1 MASARILIVEDE
13 SIVAMNI
20 EERLVFL
27 GYEVVGAVGSAE
39 QALGLV
45 ESGRPDLVLMD
56 IQLRVGGM
64 DGVTAAEQIHQRFG
78 VPVVFLTAF
87 AEEATLRR
95 AIRADSFGY
104 ILKPFEER
112 ELKPAI
118 EMALYKHGVEKE
130 IRRLNRLYSVLSH
143 VSQAIVRVPARSELL
158 SAICRVSVEQGQ
170 FQTAWVAWREAGLER
185 TRPVAQWG
193 RMDSQGLGLEDE
205 GWPADTAIRTGQPA
219 ILNHLHRDAPRL
231 GWGQA
236 AAAFPIAFQGRMEG
250 ALCVCAAEEGF
261 FQEKEIR
268 LMGEVVSEVSYAL
281 DNLERESQR
290 QKAVEALR
298 ASEQRYQ
305 HIVESANDW
314 IWEINPEGVYTFAS
328 PRVLEVLGYAPE
340 EILGRTLFDFMPP
353 EEAAR
358 VGRIF
363 GEIAA
368 QRQPFRGLENTNRH
382 KNGHSVVL
390 ETNGVPFFDEAGL
403 FCGYRGIDRDI
414 TERKRDEAVRAG
426 MEAHLRQAQKLQAI
440 GTLAGGIAHDFNN
453 ILGAILSFTE
463 LALDET
469 HDRPVVH
476 EWLGHVL
483 AASNRAKDLVRQIL
497 AFSRQTSQDRH
508 PLALEAIVK
517 ETLKMLRSTLPVTVE
532 IQCAA
537 SPDLP
542 PILADSTSMHQV
554 LMNLCTNSAHAM
566 RGAAGRLEV
575 RLEAVEAGP
584 ELMRDHAGLRAGRH
598 VRLTVRD
605 TGHGMDEATMKRV
618 FEPFFTTKGPGEGT
632 GLGLS
637 VVHGIVHDHDGM
649 IYVASQPG
657 QGTRFDL
664 FFPALPGRPPQE
676 PAGPAAPL
684 PKGSDERVLFVDDEP
699 ALVRAA
705 EQELRRLR
713 YQPVGMTDPRAALLL
728 LQSRPA
734 DFDLVVVDLTM
745 PGMTGVEFVECVR
758 QASPQIPIVLTT
770 GFCGPWTPESLQ
782 EAGVTEL
789 MMKPLDMSTLAM
801 TLERV
806 LAPLRRARCGAADP
820 GGAQGPAEG
829 PRQFSR

>member
-219 ILNHLHRDAPRL
+219 ILNHLHRDSPPAGL
-231 GWGQA
+231 GPGGGGLSDRVSG
-236 AAAFPIAFQGRMEG
+236 PDGGGVMRVRGRG
-250 ALCVCAAEEGF
+250 GF
-261 FQEKEIR
+261 FPGKRDPVDGGGRFPRFRTRWIIWS
-268 LMGEVVSEVSYAL
+268 G
-281 DNLERESQR
+281 ESQR

-390 ETNGVPFFDEAGL
+390 ETNGVPFF
-403 FCGYRGIDRDI
+403 
-414 TERKRDEAVRAG
+414 
-426 MEAHLRQAQKLQAI
+426 
-440 GTLAGGIAHDFNN
+440 
-453 ILGAILSFTE
+453 
-463 LALDET
+463 
-469 HDRPVVH
+469 
-476 EWLGHVL
+476 
-483 AASNRAKDLVRQIL
+483 
-497 AFSRQTSQDRH
+497 
-508 PLALEAIVK
+508 
-517 ETLKMLRSTLPVTVE
+517 
-532 IQCAA
+532 
-537 SPDLP
+537 
-542 PILADSTSMHQV
+542 
-554 LMNLCTNSAHAM
+554 
-566 RGAAGRLEV
+566 
-575 RLEAVEAGP
+575 
-584 ELMRDHAGLRAGRH
+584 
-598 VRLTVRD
+598 
-605 TGHGMDEATMKRV
+605 
-618 FEPFFTTKGPGEGT
+618 
-632 GLGLS
+632 
-637 VVHGIVHDHDGM
+637 
-649 IYVASQPG
+649 
-657 QGTRFDL
+657 
-664 FFPALPGRPPQE
+664 
-676 PAGPAAPL
+676 
-684 PKGSDERVLFVDDEP
+684 
-699 ALVRAA
+699 
-705 EQELRRLR
+705 
-713 YQPVGMTDPRAALLL
+713 
-728 LQSRPA
+728 
-734 DFDLVVVDLTM
+734 
-745 PGMTGVEFVECVR
+745 
-758 QASPQIPIVLTT
+758 
-770 GFCGPWTPESLQ
+770 
-782 EAGVTEL
+782 
-789 MMKPLDMSTLAM
+789 
-801 TLERV
+801 
-806 LAPLRRARCGAADP
+806 
-820 GGAQGPAEG
+820 
-829 PRQFSR
+829 